1 MTEND
6 KKRVAKNKRDTA
18 KAMVIKTVNKRGR
31 VTVFYGCIPLVGR
44 VFEDSI
50 FRIQIHFA
58 CAYFFWWKYLLDS
71 SLAHSISSWW
81 INHV

>member
-58 CAYFFWWKYLLDS
+58 CAYFLGGTIY
-71 SLAHSISSWW
+71 W
-81 INHV
+81 IHPLHIVFQVGG